1 MNLHLY
7 DVIQGPCI
15 TEKGSKQAALGKFF
29 FEVHRTATKQQIK
42 DAVEQIYH
50 VSVTRVNTV
59 TMHGRW
65 KRVRMQPGK
74 TSDWKKAIVT
84 LKKDQK
90 IEFT

>member
-1 MNLHLY
+1 MNLHVY

-15 TEKGSKQAALGKFF
+15 TEKGTKLAAQSKFF
-29 FEVHRTATKQQIK
+29 FHVNSKATKTEIK
-42 DAVEQIYH
+42 EAVEQIYH

-65 KRVRMQPGK
+65 KRVRMIPGK

-84 LKKDQK
+84 LKSGQK
-90 IEFT
+90 IEFA